1 MSNNIKVD
9 IDEALTQFQA
19 DKKGR
24 YSTKDLDAIFE
35 VVSELGLSGFEV
47 KLKGNV
53 VTKSGKPYPIY
64 VRDAEDV
71 VHFHPWMIVS
81 RKQFKRCDPIQK
93 SKYKT
98 WPHFL
103 MLDGWITSSK
113 PSDRPQCPNCF
124 IEIPPTDICGQCE
137 LDLSEV
143 E

>member
-1 MSNNIKVD
+1 MD

>member
-1 MSNNIKVD
+1 MD

-113 PSDRPQCPNCF
+113 PSDRPQCPDCF